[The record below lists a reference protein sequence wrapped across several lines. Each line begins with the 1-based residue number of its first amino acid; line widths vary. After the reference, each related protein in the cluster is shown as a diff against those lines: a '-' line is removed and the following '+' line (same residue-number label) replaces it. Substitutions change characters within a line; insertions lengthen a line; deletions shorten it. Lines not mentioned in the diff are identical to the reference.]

1 MINSPAELR
10 ALQRVADLEPP
21 LTAVEQGLSG
31 LRSAL
36 CRHDPAA
43 IEEHAAELHRALA
56 VAIDRFAQ
64 AARDGGVPSQL
75 RQRLA
80 MVSGQVAAQR
90 EALARAT
97 ASLDRAI
104 DVLLP
109 EPAMAPVYG
118 RHGGAERPLRGGPLQ
133 A

>member
-1 MINSPAELR
+1 MINSAAELR

-21 LTAVEQGLSG
+21 LTAVENGLMG
-31 LRSAL
+31 LRGAL
-36 CRHDPAA
+36 CQHDPAL
-43 IEEHAAELHRALA
+43 IEQEAAVLHRALA
-56 VAIDRFAQ
+56 TAIEQFSR

-75 RQRLA
+75 RHRLA
-80 MVSGQVAAQR
+80 LVSGQVAAQR

-109 EPAMAPVYG
+109 EPGAAPVYG

>member
-80 MVSGQVAAQR
+80 MVSGQVGKACAKII
-90 EALARAT
+90 L
-97 ASLDRAI
+97 I
-104 DVLLP
+104 V
-109 EPAMAPVYG
+109 
-118 RHGGAERPLRGGPLQ
+118 
-133 A
+133 